1 MARKRHEIYAVNPNT
16 GETRK
21 LSSFYEAARTIGGT
35 PREWQEAM
43 YRFGYAQGWRVYD
56 NVESLRQR
64 IEMAENE
71 IRMVEDLI
79 SKQ

>member
-1 MARKRHEIYAVNPNT
+1 MARKSHEIYAVNPET
-16 GETRK
+16 GETRRMG
-21 LSSFYEAARTIGGT
+21 SFYEAAHTIGGT

-43 YRFGYAQGWRVYD
+43 YRFGFARGWRVYD

-64 IEMAENE
+64 MLMMENE
-71 IRMVEDLI
+71 IRVVEDLI